1 MTASKG
7 TERRRAVRVDAQLSL
22 QVHLPLADA
31 PTEVETIN
39 VSSAG
44 MYFRS
49 PEFVEPMTKLELA
62 FDLPLGEDE
71 VASVECEGIVVRTQ
85 PEVPEPA
92 VESYEVAVFFT
103 TIDERSHAN
112 LELYLESRL
121 RAAAGD

>member
-7 TERRRAVRVDAQLSL
+7 SERRRAVRVDAQLSL
-22 QVHLPLADA
+22 QVHLPLSDG
-31 PTEVETIN
+31 PTDVETIN

-62 FDLPLGEDE
+62 FDLPVGEDE

-85 PEVPEPA
+85 PELPESE
-92 VESYEVAVFFT
+92 VDVYEVAVFFT

-112 LELYLESRL
+112 LERYLETRL
-121 RAAAGD
+121 RALTED